1 MKYLKFIEQFH
12 DNNPIEIEF
21 IKTQLKWDESQDEIE
36 HILDFMFSNKHKKLE
51 WLSYKLILAKTKKW
65 DIQLQKVSSKDNEIS
80 WTDYEVYMDF
90 NDGFKI
96 VKLISKPC
104 YEREW
109 KLMSHCVWSYYG
121 RDTTI
126 YSLRDSK
133 NNPHCTIENW
143 NQIKGKWNWKID
155 PKYVDYIVKFLEK
168 TWMIVWENEMKN
180 LGYFKLDKIDKNL
193 TCDSLY
199 NWYIYQDKLDR
210 VKDSEW
216 RIYRGMGLWE
226 VQDIVDIQDDW
237 KFRLFEDIKSVVDY
251 TKLVAWE
258 DTKGHST
265 RNASSGNYTR
275 NASSGNYTQ
284 NASSGNYTQNASS
297 GDSTQNASSGDSTR
311 NASSGHSTRNASS
324 GNYTRSEING
334 KYGITADIGYQ
345 SKSKGIIGTWI
356 VLAEYEKNIEWY
368 WYPKYVKCEQIDWE
382 ILKENTWYML
392 KDWEFTITN

>member
-1 MKYLKFIEQFH
+1 MKYLQFIEQFH

-21 IKTQLKWDESQDEIE
+21 VKTQLKWDESQDEVE
-36 HILDFMFSNKHKKLE
+36 HMLDFMFSNKHKKLE

-65 DIQLQKVSSKDNEIS
+65 DIQLQKVSSKDNEVS

-90 NDGFKI
+90 DDGFKI
-96 VKLISKPC
+96 VKLVSKKC
-104 YEREW
+104 YEREG
-109 KLMSHCVWSYYG
+109 KLMSHCVWSYYW

-126 YSLRDSK
+126 FSLRDSK
-133 NNPHCTIENW
+133 NNPHCTIEDG
-143 NQIKGKWNWKID
+143 NQIKGKWNGSID

-168 TWMIVWENEMKN
+168 TGMTVRENEMKN

-199 NWYIYQDKLDR
+199 NGYVYQENIDR

-258 DTKGHST
+258 EIKGHST
-265 RNASSGNYTR
+265 RNASSGH
-275 NASSGNYTQ
+275 STQ
-284 NASSGNYTQNASS
+284 NASSGH
-297 GDSTQNASSGDSTR
+297 STQNASSGD
-311 NASSGHSTRNASS
+311 
-324 GNYTRSEING
+324 YTRSEING

-345 SKSKGIIGTWI
+345 SRSKGIIGTWI
-356 VLAEYEKNIEWY
+356 ILAEYEKNTEWY
-368 WYPKYVKCEQIDWE
+368 LYPKYVKCGQIDWE
-382 ILKENTWYML
+382 ILKENTWYIL
-392 KDWEFTITN
+392 EGWEFTITN